1 MKNFKLYF
9 ITFFAIIFSIFVS
22 IPDLK
27 SNLNNYEK
35 RTKIYKSFEIDTL
48 VRNRLFRTT
57 YDRTLILEMTDGTKW
72 SISKVFSKYFDEL
85 KDSKNIGKKY
95 TLYVSS
101 ETDEYPSQVEIDNK
115 IIYNIKSVSYY
126 NYFIIIAT
134 LILMYFSYKELNVN
148 RKIETKEDEDKT
160 SR

>member
-27 SNLNNYEK
+27 SNLNDYEK

-148 RKIETKEDEDKT
+148 RKIKTKKDEDKT